1 MPDAFTYFP
10 PNKCFEDHPLIRY
23 DITVLKIPLKV
34 SLSGTSFGKS
44 QLLKGGKLANQNK
57 KKMAGNSKSNFDFF
71 CLSKKMELF
80 GGDFQPLCF
89 TI

>member
-23 DITVLKIPLKV
+23 DIRVLKIPLKV

-57 KKMAGNSKSNFDFF
+57 NKMARIFKITFKYWQSEN
-71 CLSKKMELF
+71 
-80 GGDFQPLCF
+80 
-89 TI
+89 